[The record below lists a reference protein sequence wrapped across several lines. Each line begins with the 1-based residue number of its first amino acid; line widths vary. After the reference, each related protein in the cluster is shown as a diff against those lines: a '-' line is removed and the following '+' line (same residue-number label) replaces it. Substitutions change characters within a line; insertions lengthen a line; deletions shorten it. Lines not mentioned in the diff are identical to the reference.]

1 MSHSK
6 LNFGA
11 RSLSCALFGITL
23 LHGANSYAAVSQS
36 PLSLTI
42 GVPPNM
48 LLTLDNS
55 GSMRWGFAPDSISG
69 AGPARRGKSN
79 SFNPIYYNPQAT
91 YLAPVSYDSN
101 GREVRLQ
108 QSFTAARV
116 NGYKNNLGTVDLSKD
131 YKVNWTYEV
140 NTGLPTDYGI
150 ANTDNRFARNSEAD
164 FAATVTISNSERGR
178 AITQRNT
185 ASNITFTIVRDANN
199 ASACTASASH
209 PDWLTDIQA
218 SCSRT
223 ASNTYK
229 GTLQERGVPA
239 YYYTYDANRQ
249 NCALANDD
257 RYDGCY
263 SISFVTSDT
272 EKTNFA
278 NWYSFYRNRALATIS
293 AANLAF
299 YDLSP
304 SARLSWQSLAGC
316 TSFDGRNN
324 SCNSNAFQAFSSQHK
339 RSLYD
344 WMQNISFSG
353 GTPLQAA
360 MKRAGEFYRTDT
372 PWQKTPYAISG
383 NTTANTYAC
392 RASYHIVM
400 TDGIWGD
407 TVKPDTNYNHDSK
420 NIDLPD
426 GKKYSGQAPFND
438 TSEDTLAD
446 LAMHYWATDL
456 RPNLANK
463 VPAYVPFKSG
473 TETSD
478 YWDPRNDPATWQH
491 MTNFVMGLGL
501 TQSLSATGLP
511 WEGSTH
517 TGAGYDALKRGTG
530 SWPAVT
536 NATGKVYDLW
546 HAAINSRGEFF
557 SVDSP
562 EAMVQA
568 FADILS
574 RIADRKSTAARPAI
588 NSGQVSSE
596 ENGDTSVKT
605 VSYQT
610 SYASDDNWSGDV
622 KRFEKKWNAT
632 TNTIETTEVW
642 SAKANVP
649 GPAARTIKIAGS
661 DNSGLAD
668 FNLANAGLTSYSGT
682 TLANYLNRDPENA
695 NAVDTKAAARISY
708 LRGDR
713 TGEGSTYRRRSGV
726 LGDFYS
732 STPAV
737 VLNTPRYLEQFTNRL
752 EGNTAYTDFKQ
763 SIANRT
769 PRVYVGGNGG
779 MLHGFNAT
787 SGVEEF
793 AFIPSAVFPKLNK
806 LTGSNYSHEFYVE
819 GSPVVADVYTGTEWR
834 TILVGTLKA
843 GGKSVFAL
851 DITTPGHEKLLWQ
864 FDESSI
870 TDSNAVKL
878 GYTFS
883 QPTIARLHTGKWAVV
898 FGNGYESAGNSN
910 GKAALFIVDA
920 MDGSLV
926 RSLEVQGTNGVAN
939 GLSTPKLGDY
949 NGDGTA
955 DYAYAGDLQGNMWR
969 FDLLRSN
976 RDVTAP
982 FKVTN
987 NVPASN
993 FRVGFGGNPLFK
1005 ASADTAGTQRQAIT
1019 SAPSLVAHPTGVGY
1033 LIVFGTGRF
1042 YDTGD
1047 KEGDKSMSQSVY
1059 GIWDKETLGEIA
1071 SNPNIS
1077 RSTLQAQTITNTT
1090 TVSADGSSI
1099 QGRILSNNTVR
1110 WQPAQNGQGGTL
1122 PAQNGWYLNLVQA
1135 DGEMI
1140 VENMSQLGRTIFFQS
1155 LLPNDDP
1162 CGDGAANW
1170 TYAINPFSGG
1180 RTTQKA
1186 FDYTPTT
1193 DVGTQ
1198 VVSAVRQDG
1207 EGGGTVSQNSNNIY
1221 QYCTGQSCTN
1231 IYPDPTSI
1239 GRQAWRRTEEK
1250 E

>member
-6 LNFGA
+6 LKF
-11 RSLSCALFGITL
+11 SVKLLSCTLFGITF
-23 LHGANSYAAVSQS
+23 LHGATSYAAVSQT
-36 PLSLTI
+36 PLSLTV

-55 GSMRWGFAPDSISG
+55 GSMTWAFSPDTISG
-69 AGPARRGKSN
+69 TGPARRSKSS

-91 YLAPVSYDSN
+91 YAAPIVFDTSGN
-101 GREVRLQ
+101 EVQLPS
-108 QSFTAARV
+108 SFTNARV
-116 NGYKNNLGTVDLSKD
+116 NGYSNARGTVDLSTD
-131 YKVNWTYEV
+131 YKVNWAY
-140 NTGLPTDYGI
+140 NTTTSHPTLYGYN
-150 ANTDNRFARNSEAD
+150 NTDNRLSRNAEAD
-164 FAATVTISNSERGR
+164 FTANVTITSAGR
-178 AITQRNT
+178 NTPAVQRNS
-185 ASNITFTIVRDANN
+185 ASNITFTITRNGSSNN
-199 ASACTASASH
+199 SGCTATASH
-209 PDWLTDIQA
+209 PSWPAVYDANCTRTGNNEYKA
-218 SCSRT
+218 S
-223 ASNTYK
+223 
-229 GTLQERGVPA
+229 LEEQGVPA
-239 YYYTYDANRQ
+239 YYYLYNPNNAN
-249 NCALANDD
+249 NCTLANEN
-257 RYDGCY
+257 CY
-263 SISFVTSDT
+263 SIRFIG
-272 EKTNFA
+272 EAEQTNFA
-278 NWYSFYRNRALATIS
+278 NWFSFYRNRALATIS
-293 AANLAF
+293 AAALAF

-304 SARLSWQSLAGC
+304 SVRLSWQSLSGC
-316 TSFDGRNN
+316 QSFDGRGR
-324 SCNSNAFQAFSSQHK
+324 SCGNNAFQAFSPQHK
-339 RSLYD
+339 GELYT
-344 WMQNISFSG
+344 WMQGLSFSG
-353 GTPLQAA
+353 GTPLPDA
-360 MKRAGEFYRTDT
+360 MYRAGEFFKTAT
-372 PWQKTPYAISG
+372 AWQKNPGGTG
-383 NTTANTYAC
+383 NTTGNTYAC
-392 RASYHIVM
+392 RASYHILM
-400 TDGIWGD
+400 TDGMWSGNLSQTPSD
-407 TVKPDTNYNHDSK
+407 YSPDSK
-420 NIDLPD
+420 SFILPD
-426 GKKYSGQAPFND
+426 GQGYTGQPPFKDNFNG
-438 TSEDTLAD
+438 TLAD

-456 RPNLANK
+456 NPNLANK
-463 VPAYVPFKSG
+463 VPAYIPFKSG
-473 TETSD
+473 TTATD

-491 MTNFVMGLGL
+491 MTNFMMGLGL
-501 TQSLSATGLP
+501 TQALSNSAIP

-517 TGAGYDALKRGTG
+517 TGAGYEALKTG
-530 SWPAVT
+530 NTQWPQASSGSA
-536 NATGKVYDLW
+536 NNVYDLW
-546 HAAINSRGEFF
+546 HAAINSRGDFF

-622 KRFEKKWNAT
+622 KRFEQKWNAT
-632 TNTIETTEVW
+632 ANSMETTEAW

-649 GPAARTIKIAGS
+649 GAAARRIKIAGS

-668 FNLANAGLTSYSGT
+668 FNLANAGLASYSGT

-763 SIANRT
+763 SITNRT
-769 PRVYVGGNGG
+769 PRVYVGGNDG

-851 DITTPGHEKLLWQ
+851 DITTPGQEKLLWQ
-864 FDESSI
+864 FDENSI

-1005 ASADTAGTQRQAIT
+1005 ASADNAGTQRQAIT

-1033 LIVFGTGRF
+1033 LIIFGTGRF

-1047 KEGDKSMSQSVY
+1047 KEGNKSMSQSVY

-1186 FDYTPTT
+1186 FDYTPTA

>member
-1 MSHSK
+1 MMKYSK
-6 LNFGA
+6 HAFYVK
-11 RSLSCALFGITL
+11 SLSCALFGITL
-23 LHGANSYAAVSQS
+23 LHGATSYAAVSQT
-36 PLSLTI
+36 PLSLTV

-55 GSMRWGFAPDSISG
+55 GSMTWAFSPDSING
-69 AGPARRGKSN
+69 TGPARRSKS
-79 SFNPIYYNPQAT
+79 SAFNPIYYNPQAT
-91 YLAPVSYDSN
+91 YAAPIVFETDGSETQLPS
-101 GREVRLQ
+101 
-108 QSFTAARV
+108 SFTSARV
-116 NGYKNNLGTVDLSKD
+116 NGYSSARGTVNLSTD
-131 YKVNWTYEV
+131 YKVNWAY
-140 NTGLPTDYGI
+140 NTTTGHPTAYGYS
-150 ANTDNRFARNSEAD
+150 NTDNRLSKNAEAD
-164 FAATVTISNSERGR
+164 FTATATITSSG
-178 AITQRNT
+178 RNT
-185 ASNITFTIVRDANN
+185 PAVQRIAASDITFTITRSNSNN
-199 ASACTASASH
+199 NSGCTATASH
-209 PDWLTDIQA
+209 PSWPAVYDANCTRTNNNEYKA
-218 SCSRT
+218 S
-223 ASNTYK
+223 
-229 GTLQERGVPA
+229 LEEQGVPA
-239 YYYTYDANRQ
+239 YYYVYNPTGAN
-249 NCALANDD
+249 NCTLANES
-257 RYDGCY
+257 CY
-263 SISFVTSDT
+263 SIRFVGET
-272 EKTNFA
+272 ERTNFA
-278 NWYSFYRNRALATIS
+278 NWFSFYRNRALATIS
-293 AANLAF
+293 AAALAF

-304 SARLSWQSLAGC
+304 SVRLSWQSLSGC
-316 TSFDGRNN
+316 QSFDGRGRN
-324 SCNSNAFQAFSSQHK
+324 CGSNAFQAFSPQHK
-339 RSLYD
+339 GELYT
-344 WMQNISFSG
+344 WMQGLSFNG
-353 GTPLQAA
+353 GTPLPDA
-360 MKRAGEFYRTDT
+360 MYRAGEFFKTAT
-372 PWQKTPYAISG
+372 PWQKNPGGTG

-392 RASYHIVM
+392 RASYHILM
-400 TDGIWGD
+400 TDGMWSGNLSQNPSD
-407 TVKPDTNYNHDSK
+407 YLTDS
-420 NIDLPD
+420 NTFALPD
-426 GKKYSGQAPFND
+426 GQRYTGQPPFKDNFNG
-438 TSEDTLAD
+438 TLAD

-456 RPNLANK
+456 NPNLANK
-463 VPAYVPFKSG
+463 VPAYIPFKSG
-473 TETSD
+473 TTATD

-491 MTNFVMGLGL
+491 MTNFMMGLGL
-501 TQSLSATGLP
+501 TQSLSNSAIP

-517 TGAGYDALKRGTG
+517 TGAGYEALKAGTAQWPQASTG
-530 SWPAVT
+530 SA
-536 NATGKVYDLW
+536 NNVYDLW
-546 HAAINSRGEFF
+546 HAAINSRGDFF

-596 ENGDTSVKT
+596 ENGNSTVKT

-622 KRFEKKWNAT
+622 KRFEKKFNPAT
-632 TNTIETTEVW
+632 STIETTEVW

-649 GPAARTIKIAGS
+649 APAARRIKIAGT
-661 DNSGLAD
+661 DNSGLAA

-682 TLANYLNRDPENA
+682 TLATYLNRDPENA
-695 NAVDTKAAARISY
+695 NAVDTKAGARIDY
-708 LRGDR
+708 LSGDR

-752 EGNTAYTDFKQ
+752 EGNTAYTDFKNA
-763 SIANRT
+763 IATRT
-769 PRVYVGGNGG
+769 PRVYVGGNAG
-779 MLHGFNAT
+779 MLHGFNALT
-787 SGVEEF
+787 GVEEF

-806 LTGSNYSHEFYVE
+806 LTGTNYGHEFYVE

-843 GGKSVFAL
+843 GGKSIFAL
-851 DITTPGHEKLLWQ
+851 DVTTPGQEKLLWQ
-864 FDESSI
+864 FDDNSI
-870 TDSNAVKL
+870 TGTNAVKM
-878 GYTFS
+878 GYSFS

-898 FGNGYESAGNSN
+898 FGNGYESAGNSS

-926 RSLEVQGTNGVAN
+926 RSLEVQGTGGVAN

-969 FDLLRSN
+969 FDLLRTT

-993 FRVGFGGNPLFK
+993 FRVGFSGNPLFK
-1005 ASADTAGTQRQAIT
+1005 ASADNAGNQRQTIT

-1033 LIVFGTGRF
+1033 LVVFGTGRF

-1090 TVSADGSSI
+1090 TVSADGRSL

-1110 WQPAQNGQGGTL
+1110 WQATQNGQGGTL

-1135 DGEMI
+1135 DGEMV

-1170 TYAINPFSGG
+1170 TYAINPFTGG

-1198 VVSAVRQDG
+1198 LVSAVRQDG
-1207 EGGGTVSQNSNNIY
+1207 EGGGTVSQDSNNTY
-1221 QYCTGQSCTN
+1221 QYCTGQSCIN

>member
-1 MSHSK
+1 
-6 LNFGA
+6 
-11 RSLSCALFGITL
+11 
-23 LHGANSYAAVSQS
+23 
-36 PLSLTI
+36 
-42 GVPPNM
+42 
-48 LLTLDNS
+48 
-55 GSMRWGFAPDSISG
+55 
-69 AGPARRGKSN
+69 
-79 SFNPIYYNPQAT
+79 
-91 YLAPVSYDSN
+91 
-101 GREVRLQ
+101 
-108 QSFTAARV
+108 
-116 NGYKNNLGTVDLSKD
+116 
-131 YKVNWTYEV
+131 
-140 NTGLPTDYGI
+140 
-150 ANTDNRFARNSEAD
+150 
-164 FAATVTISNSERGR
+164 
-178 AITQRNT
+178 
-185 ASNITFTIVRDANN
+185 
-199 ASACTASASH
+199 
-209 PDWLTDIQA
+209 
-218 SCSRT
+218 
-223 ASNTYK
+223 
-229 GTLQERGVPA
+229 
-239 YYYTYDANRQ
+239 
-249 NCALANDD
+249 
-257 RYDGCY
+257 
-263 SISFVTSDT
+263 
-272 EKTNFA
+272 
-278 NWYSFYRNRALATIS
+278 
-293 AANLAF
+293 
-299 YDLSP
+299 
-304 SARLSWQSLAGC
+304 
-316 TSFDGRNN
+316 
-324 SCNSNAFQAFSSQHK
+324 
-339 RSLYD
+339 
-344 WMQNISFSG
+344 
-353 GTPLQAA
+353 
-360 MKRAGEFYRTDT
+360 
-372 PWQKTPYAISG
+372 
-383 NTTANTYAC
+383 
-392 RASYHIVM
+392 M
-400 TDGIWGD
+400 TDGIWGG
-407 TVKPDTNYNHDSK
+407 TVNPDTEYLHDGI

-426 GKKYSGQAPFND
+426 GKEYAGQPPFKSA
-438 TSEDTLAD
+438 SENTLAD

-456 RPNLANK
+456 RPDLNNK
-463 VPAYVPFKSG
+463 VPAYIPFKSG

-501 TQSLSATGLP
+501 TQSLSANGIP
-511 WEGSTH
+511 WQGSTH
-517 TGAGYDALKRGTG
+517 TGSGYQALKAGTE
-530 SWPAVT
+530 WPSLGDVA
-536 NATGKVYDLW
+536 KVYDLW
-546 HAAINSRGEFF
+546 HAALNSRGEFF

-568 FADILS
+568 FTDILS

-632 TNTIETTEVW
+632 TNSIEKTEVW

-649 GPAARTIKIAGS
+649 GPAARRIKIAGS

-668 FNLANAGLTSYSGT
+668 FNLTNAGSASYSGI
-682 TLANYLNRDPENA
+682 TLATYLNRDPENA
-695 NAVDTKAAARISY
+695 NAADTKAAARIGY

-713 TGEGSTYRRRSGV
+713 AGEGTTYRRRSGV

-752 EGNTAYTDFKQ
+752 EGNTAYTAFKS
-763 SIANRT
+763 SIASRT
-769 PRVYVGGNGG
+769 PRVYVGGNDG

-787 SGVEEF
+787 SGAEEF

-819 GSPVVADVYTGTEWR
+819 GSPVVADVYTGSEWR

-851 DITTPGHEKLLWQ
+851 DVTTPGQEKLLWQ
-864 FDESSI
+864 FDENSI
-870 TDSNAVKL
+870 TASNAVKL

-920 MDGSLV
+920 MNGSLV

-1005 ASADTAGTQRQAIT
+1005 ASADNAGTQPQAIT

-1077 RSTLQAQTITNTT
+1077 RSSLQAQTITNTT
-1090 TVSADGSSI
+1090 TVSADGASI

-1122 PAQNGWYLNLVQA
+1122 PAQNGWYLNLVRA
-1135 DGEMI
+1135 DGEMV

-1207 EGGGTVSQNSNNIY
+1207 EGGGTVSQNSNNTY

>member
-6 LNFGA
+6 LNFSTK
-11 RSLSCALFGITL
+11 SLSCALFGITL

-48 LLTLDNS
+48 ILTLDSS
-55 GSMRWGFAPDSISG
+55 GSMRWGFAPDNISG
-69 AGPARRGKSN
+69 TGHTRRGKSN
-79 SFNPIYYNPQAT
+79 AFNPIYYNPLAT
-91 YLAPVSYDSN
+91 YPTPVTFNSGGS
-101 GREVRLQ
+101 EVRQ
-108 QSFTAARV
+108 PQEFTNARV
-116 NGYKNNLGTVDLSKD
+116 NGYKSELGSVDLSSD
-131 YKVNWTYEV
+131 YKANWTYAV
-140 NTGLPTDYGI
+140 NTGLPTTYGI
-150 ANTDNRFARNSEAD
+150 SNTDNRLAKNAEAD
-164 FAATVTISNSERGR
+164 FSLTVTNDRNGSTVTQQNS
-178 AITQRNT
+178 
-185 ASNITFTIVRDANN
+185 ASDITFKIKRSDSRN
-199 ASACTASASH
+199 SSSCTATANHSSWPNELTADCTWLGSNQYKAS
-209 PDWLTDIQA
+209 LE
-218 SCSRT
+218 
-223 ASNTYK
+223 
-229 GTLQERGVPA
+229 ERGVPA
-239 YYYTYDANRQ
+239 YYYTYNSSQ
-249 NCALANDD
+249 SGCTLTTENCYTL
-257 RYDGCY
+257 RF
-263 SISFVTSDT
+263 ITS
-272 EKTNFA
+272 ESQKSNFA

-293 AANLAF
+293 AANVAF
-299 YDLSP
+299 YNLSP
-304 SARLSWQSLAGC
+304 TVRLSWQTLSSTCGD
-316 TSFDGRNN
+316 FDGSGRGCNN
-324 SCNSNAFQAFSSQHK
+324 KLQPFSDDHK
-339 RSLYD
+339 RALYN
-344 WMQNISFSG
+344 WMQDIAFSG
-353 GTPLQAA
+353 GTPLPGAVA
-360 MKRAGEFYRTDT
+360 RAGEFFKTDT
-372 PWQKTPYAISG
+372 PWQKTPFGSG
-383 NTTANTYAC
+383 NTDANTYAC

-400 TDGIWGD
+400 TDGVWD
-407 TVKPDTNYNHDSK
+407 TPVSPSGTFLQDSS

-426 GKKYSGQAPFND
+426 GKKYRGQAPFKDN
-438 TSEDTLAD
+438 TERTLAD

-456 RPNLANK
+456 RSNLSNK
-463 VPAYVPFKSG
+463 IPAYIPFKSG
-473 TETSD
+473 DDTTD

-517 TGAGYDALKRGTG
+517 AGAGYDALKQGTG
-530 SWPAVT
+530 SWPAAT

-588 NSGQVSSE
+588 NSGQVSSD

-632 TNTIETTEVW
+632 TNTMDTTEVW

-649 GPAARTIKIAGS
+649 GPAARHIKIAGS

-668 FNLANAGLTSYSGT
+668 FNLANAGLASHSGI
-682 TLANYLNRDPENA
+682 TLATYLNRDPENA
-695 NAVDTKAAARISY
+695 NAVDTRAESRISY

-713 TGEGSTYRRRSGV
+713 AGEGSTYRRRSGV

-752 EGNTAYTDFKQ
+752 EGNTAYTDFKRA
-763 SIANRT
+763 IANRT
-769 PRVYVGGNGG
+769 PRVYVGGNAG

-851 DITTPGHEKLLWQ
+851 DITTPGQEKLLWQ
-864 FDESSI
+864 FDENSI

-920 MDGSLV
+920 MNGSLV

-955 DYAYAGDLQGNMWR
+955 DYAYAGDLQGNLWR

-1005 ASADTAGTQRQAIT
+1005 ASADNAGTQRQAIT

-1033 LIVFGTGRF
+1033 LIIFGTGRF

-1186 FDYTPTT
+1186 FDYTPTA